1 MAGSQRSDQ
10 VTTCLVSLPFGQSVT
25 CKSMV
30 AARLGD
36 ARQAAPTSEP
46 ASTLSF
52 ISLEVYARLAPR
64 PLISPKRVMRRSTVV
79 TMLMLRVDPPGRKSV
94 QGGWNCVAC
103 WPVCLCCVL
112 VAVTGVAASGGSAA
126 PLGHEPA
133 PLPKHGD
140 KRVCSD
146 GSDSAA
152 CMAEVVTKPDGGS
165 PLATTSYLYGYG
177 PADLASAY
185 KWPFAPSASW
195 VWNGQTVAIVDAYDN
210 PNAEADLS
218 AYRARFGLPA
228 CTSANGCFQKVN
240 QGGGSTPPKA
250 NVGWGQEIDLDIQ
263 MVSAV
268 CPECKI
274 LLVEANSNSFTDLG
288 AAVNQAAALGANAI
302 SNSYG
307 TSSEFSSEKAYEAY
321 YNHPQHRGHRQ
332 QRRQRLRHIVSGRL
346 EIRRRGRRAR
356 DSSRIPPTRGW
367 SESAWSKAGS
377 GCSSLI
383 SKPSWQHDAGCS
395 KRTVA
400 DVSAVADP
408 KTGVAVYDSYGSA
421 GGANWYVFGGTSVSS
436 PIIAS
441 VYALAGN
448 AGSVDYAAKLPYASP
463 GSLFDVTGGNN
474 GSCVKGKTAG
484 SSTTAYLCTAG
495 LGYDGPTGLG
505 TPNGTAAF

>member
-1 MAGSQRSDQ
+1 MLAG
-10 VTTCLVSLPFGQSVT
+10 LSLF
-25 CKSMV
+25 
-30 AARLGD
+30 
-36 ARQAAPTSEP
+36 
-46 ASTLSF
+46 
-52 ISLEVYARLAPR
+52 
-64 PLISPKRVMRRSTVV
+64 
-79 TMLMLRVDPPGRKSV
+79 
-94 QGGWNCVAC
+94 
-103 WPVCLCCVL
+103 VL

-126 PLGHEPA
+126 PLGKEPA
-133 PLPKHGD
+133 QLPKHLD
-140 KRVCSD
+140 KRVCGD
-146 GSDSAA
+146 GGDSAA
-152 CMAEVVTKPDGGS
+152 CMAKVVTKPDGGS

-185 KWPFAPSASW
+185 KWPFAPSADW
-195 VWNGQTVAIVDAYDN
+195 VGNGQTVAIVDAYDN

-228 CTSANGCFQKVN
+228 CTSANGCFRKVN

-250 NVGWGQEIDLDIQ
+250 NVAWGQEIDLDIQ

-307 TSSEFSSEKAYEAY
+307 TTSEFSSEKAYEAY
-321 YNHPQHRGHRQ
+321 YNHPNIAVTASSGDNGYGTSFPAVSRYVVAVGGT
-332 QRRQRLRHIVSGRL
+332 RLVS
-346 EIRRRGRRAR
+346 
-356 DSSRIPPTRGW
+356 DSSVRGW

-383 SKPSWQHDAGCS
+383 SKPGWQHDAGCS

-408 KTGVAVYDSYGSA
+408 NTGVAVYDSYGSA

-474 GSCVKGKTAG
+474 GSCVKGKTTS
-484 SSTTAYLCTAG
+484 SSTTAYLCTAR

-505 TPNGTAAF
+505 TPNGIDAF

>member
-1 MAGSQRSDQ
+1 MLAG
-10 VTTCLVSLPFGQSVT
+10 LSL
-25 CKSMV
+25 
-30 AARLGD
+30 L
-36 ARQAAPTSEP
+36 
-46 ASTLSF
+46 
-52 ISLEVYARLAPR
+52 
-64 PLISPKRVMRRSTVV
+64 
-79 TMLMLRVDPPGRKSV
+79 
-94 QGGWNCVAC
+94 
-103 WPVCLCCVL
+103 VL

-140 KRVCSD
+140 KRVCGD
-146 GSDSAA
+146 GGDSAA
-152 CMAEVVTKPDGGS
+152 CMAKVVTKPDGGS

-177 PADLASAY
+177 PADLADAY
-185 KWPFAPSASW
+185 KWPFAPTANW

-228 CTSANGCFQKVN
+228 CTSANGCFRKVN

-288 AAVNQAAALGANAI
+288 AAVDQAAALGANAI

-307 TSSEFSSEKAYEAY
+307 TTSEFSSEKAYEAY
-321 YNHPQHRGHRQ
+321 YNHPNIAVTASSGDNGYGTSFPAVSRYVVAVGGT
-332 QRRQRLRHIVSGRL
+332 RLVS
-346 EIRRRGRRAR
+346 
-356 DSSRIPPTRGW
+356 DSSVRGW

-383 SKPSWQHDAGCS
+383 SKPGWQHDAGCS

-408 KTGVAVYDSYGSA
+408 NTGVAVYDSYGSA

-463 GSLFDVTGGNN
+463 GLALRRHRRQQRKLRQGESDQQLNDGLSLHR
-474 GSCVKGKTAG
+474 
-484 SSTTAYLCTAG
+484 TAG
-495 LGYDGPTGLG
+495 LRRADRARHAQR
-505 TPNGTAAF
+505 NHAF

>member
-1 MAGSQRSDQ
+1 
-10 VTTCLVSLPFGQSVT
+10 
-25 CKSMV
+25 
-30 AARLGD
+30 
-36 ARQAAPTSEP
+36 
-46 ASTLSF
+46 
-52 ISLEVYARLAPR
+52 
-64 PLISPKRVMRRSTVV
+64 MRR
-79 TMLMLRVDPPGRKSV
+79 MLAGLS
-94 QGGWNCVAC
+94 
-103 WPVCLCCVL
+103 LLVL
-112 VAVTGVAASGGSAA
+112 VAVTGVVASGGSAA

-140 KRVCSD
+140 KRVCIA
-146 GSDSAA
+146 GSDAA

-165 PLATTSYLYGYG
+165 PLATTSYTYGYS
-177 PADLASAY
+177 PANLASAY
-185 KWPFAPSASW
+185 KWPFASTASW

-218 AYRARFGLPA
+218 AYRARFGLSP
-228 CTSANGCFQKVN
+228 CTSGNGCFQKVN

-307 TSSEFSSEKAYEAY
+307 TSGEFSSEKTYEGY
-321 YNHPQHRGHRQ
+321 YNHPQIAVTASSGDNGYGTSFPAVSQ
-332 QRRQRLRHIVSGRL
+332 YVVAVGGTRLVP
-346 EIRRRGRRAR
+346 
-356 DSSRIPPTRGW
+356 DSSARGW
-367 SESAWSKAGS
+367 AETAWSNAGG

-383 SKPSWQHDAGCS
+383 TKPSWQHDAGCN

-408 KTGVAVYDSYGSA
+408 KTGAAVYDSYGSS

-463 GSLFDVTGGNN
+463 GSLFDVTSGNN
-474 GSCVKGKTAG
+474 GKCVTGKPASSSNTKNKTT
-484 SSTTAYLCTAG
+484 SSTTTTATAYLCTAG
-495 LGYDGPTGLG
+495 LDYDGPTGLG
-505 TPNGTAAF
+505 TPNGTGAF